1 MCVWNRQQMM
11 SCGRKIMKKFFL
23 LKMKVWAVPS
33 QFNDIFVTCY
43 YNNNLNILNLML
55 MDLCIII

>member
-1 MCVWNRQQMM
+1 
-11 SCGRKIMKKFFL
+11 MKKFLL

-33 QFNDIFVTCY
+33 QFKNIFVTCY

-55 MDLCIII
+55 MDLCIIT